1 MSAVN
6 IKLHGHLG
14 EAIGSEWKLH
24 VLNLS
29 EAMRAIE
36 ILSKRRLY
44 KYLMENDKK
53 GAKYRVLINGKD
65 FKTEKSLNAYET
77 QEDIQHIRE
86 SELCLSSLTL
96 KTIDIVPVIEGAD
109 AIVNIILG
117 VILIIIGIIICLAPG
132 AQPFGVALI
141 MAGIGLVAS
150 GIVALLMEP
159 PTFQDTRDIQGGGT
173 SSYIFQG
180 PQNTIREGGPVPL
193 GYGELIVG
201 SQVISASYSITDVLA
216 TQGALTT

>member
-14 EAIGSEWKLH
+14 ETIGSEWKLH

-117 VILIIIGIIICLAPG
+117 IILIVIGIILWAT
-132 AQPFGVALI
+132 PFGVPLI
-141 MAGIGLVAS
+141 LAGIGLIAS

>member
-117 VILIIIGIIICLAPG
+117 IILIVIGIILWAT
-132 AQPFGVALI
+132 PFGVPLI
-141 MAGIGLVAS
+141 LAGIGLIAS